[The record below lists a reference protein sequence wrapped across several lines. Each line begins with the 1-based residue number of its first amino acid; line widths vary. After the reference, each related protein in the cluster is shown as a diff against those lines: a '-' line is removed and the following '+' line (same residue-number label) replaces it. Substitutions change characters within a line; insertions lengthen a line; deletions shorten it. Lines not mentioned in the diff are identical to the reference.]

1 MLFRSGLHNVGMLKT
16 PVWLSPTDPAFPQN
30 LVRDLGD
37 KASKRIAA
45 IGNLEILS
53 SKSVALICSVK
64 CPGTI
69 ILQTYDLAKALRE
82 ANVAVIGGFHSPMER
97 ECLRI
102 LLRGE
107 QPIIIC
113 PARSLQGMRLPKEY
127 KTPLDQN
134 RLLLLAPFSDSQ
146 RRATVHTSL
155 YRNQFVAALS
165 DQIVVP
171 YAAPSSKTFE
181 LCRDLVSCGKPLFTL
196 THEANAHLIS
206 LGARPLDV
214 SSPIFSQLFAM

>member
-1 MLFRSGLHNVGMLKT
+1 MTASSLPHTVWIDQVNSGY
-16 PVWLSPTDPAFPQN
+16 PQV
-30 LVRDLGD
+30 LLQHFGD
-37 KASKRIAA
+37 DAPQRIAA
-45 IGNLEILS
+45 LGNLEILP
-53 SKSVALICSVK
+53 SKAVALICSVK
-64 CPGTI
+64 CPGNI
-69 ILQTYDLAKALRE
+69 ILQTYDLAKGLRE
-82 ANVAVIGGFHSPMER
+82 AGVPVIGGFHSPMER

-134 RLLLLAPFSDSQ
+134 RLLLLSPFAAKQ

-155 YRNQFVAALS
+155 YRNQFVAALANR
-165 DQIVVP
+165 IFVP
-171 YAAPSSKTFE
+171 YAASSSKTFE
-181 LCRDLVSCGKPLFTL
+181 LCRNLVSCGKPLFML
-196 THEANAHLIS
+196 TNKANAPLVS

-214 SSPIFSQLFAM
+214 SSPIFSQLTAM